1 MGKQTKKETT
11 TASVEAVEFSQS
23 TELVSVEVIVSF
35 KGLEV
40 GQIVEVSQNIAE
52 ILTFKGLVK

>member
-1 MGKQTKKETT
+1 MGKPTKKETT

-23 TELVSVEVIVSF
+23 TDIVSVEVVTAF

-40 GQIVEVSQNIAE
+40 GQIVEVSKNVAE
-52 ILTFKGLVK
+52 ILTSKGLVK

>member
-23 TELVSVEVIVSF
+23 TELVNVEVIVAF

>member
-23 TELVSVEVIVSF
+23 TELVSVEVIVAF

-40 GQIVEVSQNIAE
+40 GKIVEVSQNIAE